1 MSAPLEASAK
11 TAGELFVTN
20 TFEVPP
26 YQREYSWQ
34 EEQVTEFFEDFQR
47 NLESESYFLGM
58 VILTKTKKNM
68 HIVDG
73 QQRIVTLTL
82 LISALFHEA
91 KKRNRNALAERLKAD
106 YLAKIN
112 YETDEYDP
120 RIKLTDTT
128 DNDTL
133 QYIIKNGAT
142 PSFKSDKNNVSSL
155 ICNSFTLL
163 TEKLKKDIAGDPFK
177 RLGIWTDFI
186 TNKLYFASFIHPDSA
201 SAYSVFEVIN
211 TRGKNLTT
219 ADLLKNY
226 IISQVQSG
234 EKENTYHRWQNIS
247 QNFEA
252 DGTNSFV
259 QYIRH
264 AVTVEYGHVL
274 PKDLFSF
281 LAARGK
287 MRART
292 APTPPQLLDLL
303 EKRLEA
309 YLQMIDPSLPGPASE
324 FGLKVYEA
332 FNRLNIITL
341 RPLMMAIMETN
352 AVDEGLGYLLKL
364 AVKRIIVSNL
374 GTGNVERR
382 FSEAA
387 KKVYDLKSLDSVMN
401 DLTDLSPSLETFSA
415 VLLTKSLNK
424 NILSFIRDSIFSKTI
439 APRSANFLHFV
450 APKSIKNFDSLQAEE
465 LSYWGN
471 TIGNTFLSTKDK
483 RVPES
488 DTWLGFKENMVPT
501 APKDDLSAELSN
513 YKKWDVEAI
522 KKMGAEL
529 TQRAIDIW
537 YDPEKN
543 E

>member
-58 VILTKTKKNM
+58 IILTKTKKNM
-68 HIVDG
+68 QIVDG

-82 LISALFHEA
+82 LVSALFHQA
-91 KKRNRNALAERLKAD
+91 KERKRDALAERLKAD

-112 YETDEYDP
+112 YETEAYNP

-133 QYIIKNGAT
+133 QYIINNGAIPEVT
-142 PSFKSDKNNVSSL
+142 HDKNNVSSI
-155 ICNSFTLL
+155 ICSSFKLL
-163 TEKLKKDIAGDPFK
+163 EKRIKDDIAIDPFK

-186 TNKLYFASFIHPDSA
+186 TNKLYFASFIHPNSA

-226 IISQVQSG
+226 IISQVKPV
-234 EKENTYHRWQNIS
+234 EKQKTYHRWQNIS
-247 QNFEA
+247 RNFEA

-287 MRART
+287 MGPRV
-292 APTPPQLLDLL
+292 APTPSQLLDLL

-309 YLQMIDPSLPGPASE
+309 YLQMIDPSLPGPASD

-332 FNRLNIITL
+332 FNRLNVITL
-341 RPLMMAIMETN
+341 RPLMMAIMETKDPD
-352 AVDEGLGYLLKL
+352 AGLSNLLKL
-364 AVKRIIVSNL
+364 AVRRIIVGNL

-387 KKVYDLKSLDSVMN
+387 KKVYDLKSWESPIN
-401 DLTDLSPSLETFSA
+401 DLTDLIPSQETFEA
-415 VLLTKSLNK
+415 VLLTRSLNK
-424 NILSFIRDSIFSKTI
+424 NILSFTRDSIFSQTI
-439 APRSANFLHFV
+439 APKNTYFLHFV
-450 APKSIKNFDSLQAEE
+450 APKSIKKFDSLQDEE

-471 TIGNTFLSTKDK
+471 TIGNTFLSDKDK
-483 RVPES
+483 RVPGS
-488 DTWLGFKENMVPT
+488 DTWLGFKKNMVPT

-513 YKKWDVEAI
+513 YERWDVEAI
-522 KKMGAEL
+522 KKMGTEL
-529 TQRAIDIW
+529 TQRAIDVW
-537 YDPEKN
+537 YN
-543 E
+543 S